1 MTLEPQ
7 NRQDYYLPCMKWI
20 SYVLVNHGT
29 REDMPIYEP
38 SCGKVR
44 NPVFVPC
51 QREQCMG
58 WVTEYRMAPTGIVPA
73 HCKMIGLEG
82 GM

>member
-1 MTLEPQ
+1 MEPVKICPFMS
-7 NRQDYYLPCMKWI
+7 RPAEK
-20 SYVLVNHGT
+20 SGT
-29 REDMPIYEP
+29 
-38 SCGKVR
+38 
-44 NPVFVPC
+44 PVFVPC